1 VYEVPKCLISFIFV
15 LGMVTLTGRRV
26 LVLLWHPHPYG
37 ATAGGFRVIY
47 EILRRVK
54 CNGGLAVDVLDVEP
68 SFLVEGRCVK
78 IHEYSIPT
86 FVDRVCKNNVLLAR
100 ILEWL
105 MTAGLLTYYA
115 LRMHKKRPYDVV
127 YVACAELWF
136 TGLPALFFGWL
147 FNVKVKLAI
156 LNVEVAGGTL
166 GGYYSALRQMGHA
179 TLNSFIIATFT
190 FMLSAFYSA
199 LINRANEI
207 VTISTDLMNAI
218 RRRGV
223 RTKTTIMRI
232 GIDFQT
238 IQNIPVQEKKFD
250 GIFVGRLSAE
260 KGIYDLVKAW
270 KIVAARKPDARLLIV
285 GSTDLGADRLIQV
298 INENHLE
305 SNIEIF
311 VSGSTMDSGSE
322 NDRRRKVLR
331 LLKMS
336 RLVVFLSR
344 IEGWGLVP
352 LEGLACGLPV
362 VAYALPVYKE
372 HIRACDVA
380 FLVPIGDYQKAA
392 TVILDILNKQQSEL
406 QEMSRKAKDFASQYD
421 WDRLAGSAIRIIVEL

>member
-1 VYEVPKCLISFIFV
+1 
-15 LGMVTLTGRRV
+15 MVALPEKRI

-47 EILRRVK
+47 EILRRVT
-54 CNGGLAVDVLDVEP
+54 CNEGLMVDVLDVEP
-68 SFLVEGRCVK
+68 SFLVESQCVR
-78 IHEYSIPT
+78 IHEYSISAL
-86 FVDRVCKNNVLLAR
+86 VDRVCKNNVLLAR

-105 MTAGLLTYYA
+105 LTTALLTYHA

-147 FNVKVKLAI
+147 FDVKVKLAI

-166 GGYYSALRQMGHA
+166 GGYHQALRQMGHSTMNSFVIA
-179 TLNSFIIATFT
+179 TLTFA
-190 FMLSAFYSA
+190 LSTFYST
-199 LINRANEI
+199 LINKANEI
-207 VTISTDLMNAI
+207 VTISTDLMSAI
-218 RRRGV
+218 RRRRV

-232 GIDFQT
+232 GIDFQM
-238 IQNIPVQEKKFD
+238 IQQIPDQEKKFD
-250 GIFVGRLSAE
+250 GIFLGRLSAE

-270 KIVAARKPDARLLIV
+270 KIVTARKPDARLLVV
-285 GSTDLGADRLIQV
+285 GSTDLGVDRLIQV
-298 INENHLE
+298 INENHLKL
-305 SNIEIF
+305 NIEIF
-311 VSGSTMDSGSE
+311 VSSSTMNSE
-322 NDRRRKVLR
+322 SEDDRRKNVLR

-362 VAYALPVYKE
+362 VAYDLPVYKE
-372 HIRACDVA
+372 HIRVCDVA

-392 TVILDILNKQQSEL
+392 AVILDILNKQQSEL
-406 QEMSRKAKDFASQYD
+406 QEMSRKAKAFASQYD
-421 WDRLAGSAIRIIVEL
+421 WDRLAESALRTIVEL